1 MATYP
6 SAIKSFTTK
15 TDNVDYPAAAHIN
28 DPQAEI
34 TAIETEL
41 GTLPKGGSA
50 DVTTRLNTMDT
61 RDTNIESGANIAVGA
76 ITQCSMAT
84 GSTDIQTNSTSYV
97 DMTSMSVVMTT
108 ALNSNVLVMFDAI
121 FYPIDETAHVMVEL
135 RIDDV
140 SKTWA
145 RMAASKDLDGLYN
158 MRSIPLRYLATDLT
172 AASHTFKIRWKVDA
186 SIALQ
191 YGAANN
197 TRGGGPRTLT
207 VIEMKR

>member
-6 SAIKSFTTK
+6 SAVKSFTTK
-15 TDNVDYPAAAHIN
+15 TDNVDYPAAAHVN
-28 DPQAEI
+28 DIQAEV

-50 DVTTRLNTMDT
+50 DVKTRLDTMDT
-61 RDTNIESGANIAVGA
+61 RDANIESGANIAVGA

-84 GSTDIQTNSTSYV
+84 GSTDINTNSNVYV
-97 DMTSMSVVMTT
+97 DMTSMSVAMTT
-108 ALNSNVLVMFDAI
+108 ILNSNVLVIFDAA
-121 FYPIDETAHVMVEL
+121 FRPSTADAHLMIEL

-145 RMAASKDLDGLYN
+145 RLQADGVKLGYLG
-158 MRSIPLRYLATDLT
+158 LRYLVTNLT
-172 AASHTFKIRWKVDA
+172 AASHTFKVRWKVDLDTVYQDG
-186 SIALQ
+186 STD
-191 YGAANN
+191 N
-197 TRGGGPRTLT
+197 TQAGGPRTLT